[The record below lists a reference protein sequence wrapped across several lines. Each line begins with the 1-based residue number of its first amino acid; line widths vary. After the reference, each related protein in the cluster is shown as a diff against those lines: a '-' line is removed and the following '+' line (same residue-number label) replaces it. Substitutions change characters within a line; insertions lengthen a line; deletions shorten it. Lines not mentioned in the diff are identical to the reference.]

1 MKIKSYIDF
10 ITIDFLYY
18 QLLISWGMIKLVRF
32 IDKRKY
38 NSYKI
43 NITFNFHC
51 VSPPLIL

>member
-32 IDKRKY
+32 IDKRKCNGY
-38 NSYKI
+38 LFSGNYIS
-43 NITFNFHC
+43 F
-51 VSPPLIL
+51 